1 MTGGA
6 QEIRAPEHLTAAH
19 DVSAFDSGVPDLDD
33 WLRKRALANE
43 DSGASRTYVVCAGG
57 RVVGITRWQAAG
69 WRRCRR
75 RAASGG
81 ICRTRC
87 R

>member
-6 QEIRAPEHLTAAH
+6 PEICAPEHLTAAH

-33 WLRKRALANE
+33 WLRSAPWRM
-43 DSGASRTYVVCAGG
+43 RTPGRRGPTWSAPGG
-57 RVVGITRWQAAG
+57 GWWGITRWPAAV
-69 WRRCRR
+69 WRTCRR

-81 ICRTRC
+81 ICRIRC